1 VEDLF
6 TYDHAGWAPI
16 HYVAFHGHY
25 AAVEAI
31 VSGVPQL
38 VDFRTADQ
46 FKVTPLMLAAMGNQ
60 LDIVRLLLQH
70 GASIKMVDRLCQL
83 LCASLSAS
91 FAASSVFT
99 IRTVKYKSMQKRQE
113 KEKCLTST
121 CNTFLTI
128 QSNSCTFSNCK

>member
-1 VEDLF
+1 MEDLF

-99 IRTVKYKSMQKRQE
+99 IRTLKIQIDAKKE
-113 KEKCLTST
+113 KEKCLTLNAIHS
-121 CNTFLTI
+121 
-128 QSNSCTFSNCK
+128 

>member
-70 GASIKMVDRLCQL
+70 GASIKMVDRFCQL
-83 LCASLSAS
+83 LCASSLSAS

-99 IRTVKYKSMQKRQE
+99 IRTLKIQIDAKKE
-113 KEKCLTST
+113 KEKCLTLNAIHS
-121 CNTFLTI
+121 
-128 QSNSCTFSNCK
+128 